1 MMMMMMMNRRITA
14 ILILFFLTVAVKGQD
29 TDFGA
34 WYELKADY
42 KIIKGLRVDFEGS
55 LRTDQNASHIETFYF
70 EPGLR
75 YKVNDYFSAGLY
87 YRFIEQR
94 EDDEEFYPR
103 HRYFMQMKGSLP
115 VGRFT
120 LSARYRLQTQIKT
133 YIERAEDELPAWYN
147 RYRLELDYDIAGLP
161 LRPYASA
168 EAYTRIFLSNDIPIE
183 KMRYIFGLD
192 YTFNKNHTF
201 GISYI
206 FNTSKITKPAKMNIV
221 AVSYG
226 IKL

>member
-1 MMMMMMMNRRITA
+1 MMTMMMNSKIAA
-14 ILILFFLTVAVKGQD
+14 ILVLFFLSITVKGQD

-34 WYELKADY
+34 WYEVKADY
-42 KIIKGLRVDFEGS
+42 KIVKGLRADFEGS

-87 YRFIEQR
+87 YRFVEQI
-94 EDDEEFYPR
+94 EDDGKFYPR
-103 HRYFMQMKGSLP
+103 HRYFLQLKGNLP

-133 YIERAEDELPAWYN
+133 YIENTEDEVPSWYN
-147 RYRLELDYDIAGLP
+147 RYRFELDYDITGMP
-161 LRPYASA
+161 LRPYVST
-168 EAYTRIFLSNDIPIE
+168 ELFTQIFLSNDIPVE
-183 KMRYIFGLD
+183 KVRYIAGLD
-192 YTFNKNHTF
+192 YTHNKKHTF
-201 GISYI
+201 GVSYI
-206 FNTSKITKPAKMNIV
+206 YNTSKITKPAYMNII
-221 AVSYG
+221 ALSYG